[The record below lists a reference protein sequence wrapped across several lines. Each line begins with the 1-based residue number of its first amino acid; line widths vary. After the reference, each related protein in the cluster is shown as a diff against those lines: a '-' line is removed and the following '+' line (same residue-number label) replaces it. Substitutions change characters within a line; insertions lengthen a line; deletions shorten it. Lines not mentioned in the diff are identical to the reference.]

1 MLSTLIVLGT
11 FFGML
16 LILSKCSLSFN
27 EPLFSNIWAQSDL
40 QVVKNR
46 NLTLDLGNGIFTNAQ
61 LSYPAIGKGPFPG
74 VLLVP
79 GAGPADMNYT
89 AGENA
94 KLFWQIG
101 QFLSERGFVVL
112 KYDKRGIGENN
123 TIINNNLW
131 GKIPWLDP
139 VPFI

>member
-16 LILSKCSLSFN
+16 LILSICSLSFN
-27 EPLFSNIWAQSDL
+27 ESLFSNIWAQSDL

-46 NLTLDLGNGIFTNAQ
+46 NPTLDLGNGTFTNAQ
-61 LSYPAIGKGPFPG
+61 LSYPAIGKGPNPA

-79 GAGPADMNYT
+79 GGGPADMNYT

-94 KLFWQIG
+94 KLFWLIG
-101 QFLSERGFVVL
+101 QFLSERGLSFL
-112 KYDKRGIGENN
+112 N
-123 TIINNNLW
+123 TIR
-131 GKIPWLDP
+131 G
-139 VPFI
+139 V